1 MCHNLTNMAEQRYN
15 EITVGPQ
22 GRFVIPAKIRKE
34 MGIVAGETLIARLNA
49 GQIVLE
55 KPETVL
61 ARLKT
66 TFSNVSS
73 DISLVDELIADRQDE
88 ASQEA
93 EA

>member
-1 MCHNLTNMAEQRYN
+1 MAEQRYN

-34 MGIVAGETLIARLNA
+34 MGIVTGETLIARLNA
-49 GQIVLE
+49 GQLVLE

>member
-1 MCHNLTNMAEQRYN
+1 MAEQRYN

-34 MGIVAGETLIARLNA
+34 MGIVAGGTLIARLNA
-49 GQIVLE
+49 GQLVLE